1 MKKFKFA
8 RKILVSAVSAA
19 TLLSCTAASTFSP
32 TVVTAA
38 DGNNYYEALALSL
51 YFFDANLC
59 GDKVDDNSL
68 TWRGNC
74 HTYDAEA
81 SLDNAKNLD
90 SSLRSIVD
98 PDGDGKVDVSGGY
111 HDAGDHVK
119 FNLTM
124 GFAASSL
131 GLSSYLNP
139 GVYEKA
145 GCEEHLKEILRN
157 TADYM
162 MKTTF
167 LDGSGNVA
175 AICATVSDQSDHSY
189 WTAPETQ
196 TYSRPTYWLTASN
209 NNSVISATMSS
220 AFSSAAYVF
229 KDSDPAYSAEC
240 LKYAKALFD
249 FTSQHTG
256 MSNDP
261 NSGMYSTSD
270 TYVDDLCLAQAWLY
284 INGASELPNCKPNGD
299 KSYTY
304 NGQKYYDYYLYCWD
318 KVWSGYSAVMYKIT
332 GEQCYADEVKNE
344 VQGQGGL
351 PTSSYNGNGWGA
363 SRYNCALQF
372 CGIATGDQTLIQG
385 AKYQMDHILGNNSYG
400 YSFLLGYGDKWPTH
414 IHHRAAN
421 PGENGQTS
429 ASNPDSK
436 YVLYG
441 ALVGGDD
448 ASGNYEDHADRYQ
461 FTEPALDYNACFAL
475 ACASLANIYGGDETE
490 INTLISNASEINE
503 DYVFGSWY
511 QSEEPPVTE
520 VTTEPIVTTVTTEVT
535 TEITTEITTETTTT
549 VSETEPETTSVP
561 SSETTETTIDI
572 GKATKYGDSN
582 ADGNIDVSDV
592 VSINMYLL
600 NQSDNQLDEVQLAN
614 SDCVRDGV
622 IDSSDSALLLNYV
635 AMTVSIDELGK

>member
-1 MKKFKFA
+1 MKKKNFA
-8 RKILVSAVSAA
+8 KKALAAVVSAA
-19 TLLSCTAASTFSP
+19 TLFSCSAVSSLSSGI
-32 TVVTAA
+32 VTAEGSINYA
-38 DGNNYYEALALSL
+38 DALALSL
-51 YFFDANLC
+51 YFFDANQC
-59 GDKVDDNSL
+59 GDKVDDNCL

-81 SLDNAKNLD
+81 SLDNANNLD

-139 GVYEKA
+139 GVYKNA
-145 GCEEHLKEILRN
+145 GCEDHLKEIIRN

-167 LDGSGNVA
+167 LDDSGNVA
-175 AICATVSDQSDHSY
+175 AICATVSNQSDHSM

-196 TYSRPTYWLTASN
+196 NYSRPTYWLTASK

-220 AFSSAAYVF
+220 AFSSAAYIF

-240 LKYAKALFD
+240 LKYAKALLD
-249 FTSQHTG
+249 FTVNHPE

-270 TYVDDLCLAQAWLY
+270 TYVDDLCLAQVWLY
-284 INGASELPNCKPNGD
+284 INGAGDLPNCKPNGD

-304 NGQKYYDYYLYCWD
+304 NGQKYYDYYLYSWD
-318 KVWSGYSAVMYKIT
+318 KVWSGYSAIMYKIT

-344 VQGQGGL
+344 IQGQGGL

-372 CGIATGDQTLIQG
+372 CGIATGDKTLIEG
-385 AKYQMDHILGNNSYG
+385 AKFQMDHILGNNSRG

-421 PGENGQTS
+421 PGENNQTS
-429 ASNPDSK
+429 VDNPDSK

-448 ASGNYEDHADRYQ
+448 SSGNYEDHSDRYQ

-475 ACASLANIYGGDETE
+475 ACASLCSQYGDETDE
-490 INTLISNASEINE
+490 INSIITEASEIDEN
-503 DYVFGSWY
+503 YVFGKSDND
-511 QSEEPPVTE
+511 
-520 VTTEPIVTTVTTEVT
+520 PIVT
-535 TEITTEITTETTTT
+535 
-549 VSETEPETTSVP
+549 TEPETTEPPTTTTTTIITTVIEP
-561 SSETTETTIDI
+561 ATEPVTEPATEPETTEAPTDSPTFCPTEIVY
-572 GKATKYGDSN
+572 AEYGDVN
-582 ADGNIDVSDV
+582 CDGEVTISDV
-592 VSINMYLL
+592 VNLNMYLL
-600 NQSDNQLDEVQLAN
+600 NAEENPLN
-614 SDCVRDGV
+614 SIQIMNADCVRDGV
-622 IDSSDSALLLNYV
+622 INTSDSALIMNYV
-635 AMTVSIDELGK
+635 AMTVDIDELGK